1 MPAEYFNANPRYK
14 AIAQDLINAEPKGL
28 GHIDLNLIL
37 FLEIK
42 EIKPKQTI
50 LIKKIN
56 EPFVTL
62 LGKVFYIAIN
72 EDLMSEYDQE
82 HKELAMLRTL
92 LHIDPE
98 IGKMK
103 FPEVFEFRC
112 ILDVFGPDW
121 KTNQIQSPLNLMQ
134 SGQQIVF

>member
-14 AIAQDLINAEPKGL
+14 ALAQDLIDAEPKGL
-28 GHIDLNLIL
+28 GHIDLDLVL
-37 FLEIK
+37 FLEIR
-42 EIKPKQTI
+42 EVKPKQAI

-62 LGKVFYIAIN
+62 LGKTFYLAIN

-82 HKELAMLRTL
+82 HQELAMLRIL
-92 LHIDPE
+92 LHFDVEP
-98 IGKMK
+98 GKMK

-112 ILDVFGPDW
+112 ILDNFGPDW
-121 KTNQIQSPLNLMQ
+121 KTTQIQSPLSLMQ